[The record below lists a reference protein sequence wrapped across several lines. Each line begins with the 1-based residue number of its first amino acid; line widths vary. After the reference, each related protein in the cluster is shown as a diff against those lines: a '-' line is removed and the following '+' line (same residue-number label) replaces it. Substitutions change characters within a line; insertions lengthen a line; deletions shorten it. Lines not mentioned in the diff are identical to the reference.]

1 MAEAGK
7 RPMID
12 SCTGFYTVSLSA
24 ARNRSPDTRIPS
36 QINHEGKSVSF
47 AALALSETW
56 ILDFAGQKFPQPVH
70 RH

>member
-1 MAEAGK
+1 
-7 RPMID
+7 MID

-56 ILDFAGQKFPQPVH
+56 ILD
-70 RH
+70 RR